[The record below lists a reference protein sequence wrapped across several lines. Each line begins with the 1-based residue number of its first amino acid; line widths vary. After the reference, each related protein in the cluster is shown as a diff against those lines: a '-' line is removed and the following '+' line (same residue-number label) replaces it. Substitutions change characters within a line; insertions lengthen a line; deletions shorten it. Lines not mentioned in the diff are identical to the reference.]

1 MTEKPSEPQN
11 FEIAYTEKDSVTL
24 QWKKPKSD
32 GGAMISKYILE
43 QKKGKLGS
51 WTKVKELES
60 YQHSATIKHLEPD
73 CEYGFRVKAKNSEG
87 FSEAVELESS
97 IKSSKPPG
105 DLSFISKTNV

>member
-1 MTEKPSEPQN
+1 
-11 FEIAYTEKDSVTL
+11 
-24 QWKKPKSD
+24 
-32 GGAMISKYILE
+32 MISKYILE

-105 DLSFISKTNV
+105 DLSFIYKLMFKNCKCPTLLNLRTVYPT